1 MRRRLQ
7 GERRLPRRLHHAAL
21 YIATDAR
28 RWRFSPMT
36 ETPQQRRLLLAVAP
50 LCASPARFCWH
61 GNAGGGLHTK
71 PKEMKEVNTMKITSA
86 ILSHVWPKDRPD
98 LKARVVLS
106 MGLLA
111 TAKLLSVQVPFLFK
125 SAVDTLSG
133 PVMADNVATM
143 ATALL
148 IGYGAARVGSAL
160 FAELRSVAF
169 SAVAQRSVR
178 SLAVAVFQRLHSLGA
193 EFHAERHTGALV
205 RALDRG
211 TRALAFL
218 LSAVV
223 FNLGPTALEMALV
236 SGILYYK
243 CGLEFSLVAMGTLAA
258 YTAFTVGVTQ
268 WRTRFRVEMNKAD
281 NEAGNRAVDS
291 LLNYETVKYF
301 NNERYE
307 SERYDA
313 VLGRYET
320 ASLHTTTS
328 LAALNF
334 GQAAIFSVGLTAIM
348 GLASNGITAGEGGIA
363 GSLTVGDLVMVNG
376 LLFQLSLPLNF
387 LGTVYRETRQSLID
401 MDALFSLLSLES
413 KITDAP
419 GCPRLLLTPQ
429 TASITFRD
437 VHFSY
442 GKVPGHEVLRGVSF
456 HVHPGTKVALV
467 GGSGSG
473 KSTVVRLL
481 CRFYEPQSGSILVGG
496 QETGD
501 VTLHSLRDALGVV
514 PQDVVLFHDTVYYN
528 LHYGRLTASQQ
539 EVEGAARLADLHTS
553 ITTRMAHGYDTRVGE
568 RGVQLSGGERQ
579 RVAIARVLLKNPHI
593 VLYDEATSSL
603 DSLTEQTIMQA
614 VGAAVQDRTSLF
626 IAHRLS
632 TVVDADNILVLHGG
646 LIAEQ
651 GTHSQLLSN
660 PSGLYATMW
669 AHQNSR
675 TLRDSSSPAH
685 AEVTAGSAD
694 REEMGGEGGAGGE
707 EERRK
712 RATAEVMGAVKGCGN
727 CSC

>member
-1 MRRRLQ
+1 
-7 GERRLPRRLHHAAL
+7 
-21 YIATDAR
+21 
-28 RWRFSPMT
+28 MT
-36 ETPQQRRLLLAVAP
+36 ETLQRRRLLLAVP
-50 LCASPARFCWH
+50 PFCVSPARFCWH

-111 TAKLLSVQVPFLFK
+111 TAKLMSVQVPFLFK
-125 SAVDTLSG
+125 AAVDTLSG

-148 IGYGAARVGSAL
+148 IGYGSARVGAAL
-160 FAELRSVAF
+160 FSELRTVAF

-178 SLAVAVFQRLHSLGA
+178 SLAVAVFQRLHSLEA
-193 EFHAERHTGALV
+193 AFHTERHTGALV

-258 YTAFTVGVTQ
+258 YTVFTVGVTQ
-268 WRTRFRVEMNKAD
+268 WRTRFRVEMNQAD

-301 NNERYE
+301 NNESYE
-307 SERYDA
+307 ADRYDA
-313 VLGRYET
+313 VLSRYEK

-348 GLASNGITAGEGGIA
+348 GLASSGIIA

-413 KITDAP
+413 KITDSP
-419 GCPRLLLTPQ
+419 GCPQLALTPQ
-429 TASITFRD
+429 TASISFRD

-442 GKVPGHEVLRGVSF
+442 GGTGPGQEVLRGVSF
-456 HVHPGTKVALV
+456 HVQPGTKVALV
-467 GGSGSG
+467 GASGSG
-473 KSTVVRLL
+473 KSSVVRLL

-496 QETGD
+496 QD
-501 VTLHSLRDALGVV
+501 VASVSLHSLRGALGVV
-514 PQDVVLFHDTVYYN
+514 PQDVVLFHDTIYYN
-528 LHYGRLTASQQ
+528 LHYGRLSASRS
-539 EVEGAARLADLHTS
+539 EVEEAARLSDLHTA

-579 RVAIARVLLKNPHI
+579 RVAIARVLLKNPPI

-603 DSLTEQTIMQA
+603 DSLTEQTIMEA

-632 TVVDADNILVLHGG
+632 TVVDADNILVLHRGR
-646 LIAEQ
+646 IAEQ
-651 GTHSQLLSN
+651 GTHTQLLSN
-660 PSGLYATMW
+660 PSGL
-669 AHQNSR
+669 
-675 TLRDSSSPAH
+675 
-685 AEVTAGSAD
+685 
-694 REEMGGEGGAGGE
+694 
-707 EERRK
+707 
-712 RATAEVMGAVKGCGN
+712 
-727 CSC
+727 